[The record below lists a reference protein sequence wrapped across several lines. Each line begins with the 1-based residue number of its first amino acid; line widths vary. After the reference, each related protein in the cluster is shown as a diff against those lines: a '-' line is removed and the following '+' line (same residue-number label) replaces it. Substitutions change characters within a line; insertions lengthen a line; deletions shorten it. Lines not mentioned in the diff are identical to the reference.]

1 MRNWVLGTALL
12 LTTVAQANA
21 QTSRWNDRT
30 TERWTEEAPAVRLWF
45 DGSSQLLGFGGVAR
59 VRFETDEDAYVIV
72 GRVDS
77 DGRMS
82 ILFPYNRT
90 QRPFVHGGVSNI
102 VRSRRGGSSYSFV
115 SYERWGMG
123 FVFAISSYEPMDLSR
138 FQNRDFESYDGVM
151 NAMARRYTGNPQR
164 IVERF
169 APWVLYDRDT
179 PYDYDI
185 LNYSV
190 ESPTFASYS
199 SYCGNSGFGSY
210 SSLYDPSFCSHAL
223 GYFGFVCGGYWG
235 YGSALCYDPLWG
247 RIIRRGPIIAGG
259 NPPPTTPGQPTPGDK
274 VPNTKL
280 IPQVGNPNDPGTK
293 QGGPQKALELP
304 TRPSV
309 GGTADDDELN
319 RVYSIPRRALD
330 DLRRQERIER
340 RPVGE
345 IAVGGANDAGPRP
358 APRDRGREAGGDEG
372 GRPLGGPARRDWGR
386 GEREN
391 PTTRADNTPRYEP
404 PPRESPRNF
413 DPPSRGN
420 GGGGFDRG
428 VERNSP
434 PPRSFDPGPRMS
446 GDGGGRPAAGG
457 GAAHGDGGGRAAHSP
472 PPAPAVREPAATT
485 TEKKPEKH

>member
-12 LTTVAQANA
+12 LTPIAYGTA

-45 DGSSQLLGFGGVAR
+45 DGNTQLLRFGSVAR

-90 QRPFVHGGVSNI
+90 QRPFVRGGVSNI

-115 SYERWGMG
+115 STERWGMG
-123 FVFAISSYEPMDLSR
+123 FVFAVASYEPMDVSR

-151 NAMARRYTGNPQR
+151 NAMARRYSGNPQR

-199 SYCGNSGFGSY
+199 SYCGAGYSGLGY
-210 SSLYDPSFCSHAL
+210 DGMYDPSFCSHAL
-223 GYFGFVCGGYWG
+223 GYYGFVCSGFWG
-235 YGSALCYDPLWG
+235 YGSALCYDPIWG
-247 RIIRRGPIIAGG
+247 RIIRQGPIFAGG
-259 NPPPTTPGQPTPGDK
+259 NPPPTSPGQPTPGDK

-293 QGGPQKALELP
+293 QGGGQKALELP
-304 TRPSV
+304 TRPAV
-309 GGTADDDELN
+309 GGTAGDDELN

-345 IAVGGANDAGPRP
+345 IAVDGANGAGPRP
-358 APRDRGREAGGDEG
+358 APRDRGREAGGNDDG

-386 GEREN
+386 DRDN

-404 PPRESPRNF
+404 PPREAPRNF
-413 DPPSRGN
+413 DPPSRGTS
-420 GGGGFDRG
+420 GGGSFERG
-428 VERNSP
+428 GGERNAP
-434 PPRSFDPGPRMS
+434 PPRSFDPGPRM
-446 GDGGGRPAAGG
+446 
-457 GAAHGDGGGRAAHSP
+457 GDGGGRASSGGGADGGGAR
-472 PPAPAVREPAATT
+472 PAPAPHPAPPVREPASSG
-485 TEKKPEKH
+485 EKKPEKH